1 MKKWCMCV
9 LVVVVLLGGVS
20 PARAESTWSNFGM
33 GAGAVLTS
41 CLYSPAKLVYA
52 TLGAVTGGMAYLLT
66 VGNTDIAC
74 NIWDP
79 SLRGTYII
87 TPNML
92 RGKEEIRFVG
102 RRAERSESPQ
112 Y

>member
-1 MKKWCMCV
+1 MKKWCVYV
-9 LVVVVLLGGVS
+9 LTMIVLLGGVS
-20 PARAESTWSNFGM
+20 PAEAESMWSNFGM

-66 VGNTDIAC
+66 MGKTEIAC

-92 RGKEEIRFVG
+92 RGKEEVQFVG
-102 RRAERSESPQ
+102 RRPEPAESVAQ
-112 Y
+112 